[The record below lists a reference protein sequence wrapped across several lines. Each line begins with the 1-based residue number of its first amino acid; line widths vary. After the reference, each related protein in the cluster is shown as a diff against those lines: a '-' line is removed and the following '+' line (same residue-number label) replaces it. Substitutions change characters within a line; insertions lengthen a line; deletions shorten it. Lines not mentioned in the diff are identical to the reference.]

1 MPVIYNVYGKPAW
14 IIPVVDDGGL
24 VRAHT
29 VVYAANAKIFATGSS
44 QKEALEN
51 YKNVMSGNGDTFRP
65 TSTGK
70 EAQKEGIVQRVYKE
84 KSGENT
90 IVYVLLENEQKV
102 FMIPVKKFPYA
113 MFTEVGDPIQITY
126 LDTGEMM
133 SSVSKFTNSNVKK

>member
-1 MPVIYNVYGKPAW
+1 MPVIYNVYGKPPW

-70 EAQKEGIVQRVYKE
+70 EAQKKVLYNVYIK
-84 KSGENT
+84 KN
-90 IVYVLLENEQKV
+90 Q
-102 FMIPVKKFPYA
+102 VK
-113 MFTEVGDPIQITY
+113 IQSCTY
-126 LDTGEMM
+126 
-133 SSVSKFTNSNVKK
+133 F